1 MSSGAAIRIDD
12 KNLRIIIAV
21 LFDIVFYRWRDFI
34 WGVVID
40 GWQALQIHM
49 LPIIRLHHSQN
60 FPRQSAASNQQNA
73 ALIEQL
79 HAFGC
84 ELIV

>member
-1 MSSGAAIRIDD
+1 
-12 KNLRIIIAV
+12 
-21 LFDIVFYRWRDFI
+21 
-34 WGVVID
+34 VID

-49 LPIIRLHHSQN
+49 LPIICLHHGQD
-60 FPRQSAASNQQNA
+60 FPRQSPASNQQNA
-73 ALIEQL
+73 ALIAQL

>member
-1 MSSGAAIRIDD
+1 MSPGAAIRIDD

-21 LFDIVFYRWRDFI
+21 FFDIVFHRWRDFI

-49 LPIIRLHHSQN
+49 LPIIRLHHGQD
-60 FPRQSAASNQQNA
+60 FPRQSAASNQQYA
-73 ALIEQL
+73 ALIAQL